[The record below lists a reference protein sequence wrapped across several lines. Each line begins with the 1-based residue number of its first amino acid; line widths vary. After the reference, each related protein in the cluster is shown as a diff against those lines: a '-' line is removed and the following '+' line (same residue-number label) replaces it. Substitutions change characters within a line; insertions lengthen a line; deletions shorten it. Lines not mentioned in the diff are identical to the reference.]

1 MYSLFFNRLIK
12 LSVLNIAGFVL
23 LICHLFFMPSL
34 CAAEEIIFVNGDRVT
49 GDIVSLKGG
58 TFEVEAGF
66 GRIFLPK
73 SSIQRIEFNSYSIGA
88 PSGISIIKPDD
99 LISYIQNSKL
109 SFYIDNEKIS
119 ANNFAN
125 QIRLRWAMKLAHIK
139 ELDEF
144 REKLISYSPKTGA
157 HNLVE
162 ISKGKKIKVCD
173 WLDSVLKSTRR
184 DIKAAAGAD
193 DKSKGGVSNDGNDA
207 ENSDKNFKRK

>member
-1 MYSLFFNRLIK
+1 MNLFNKIDFYNKLISSGFLVVCSL
-12 LSVLNIAGFVL
+12 L
-23 LICHLFFMPSL
+23 LFSSGGR
-34 CAAEEIIFVNGDRVT
+34 AEEIIFVNGDRVT
-49 GDIVSLKGG
+49 GDIISLKGG

-73 SSIQRIEFNSYSIGA
+73 SSIQRIEFNSYSVGA
-88 PSGISIIKPDD
+88 PSGASIIKPDD

-109 SFYIDNEKIS
+109 PFYIDNEKIS

-125 QIRLRWAMKLAHIK
+125 QVRLRWAMKLAHVK

-184 DIKAAAGAD
+184 NITPAAGEA
-193 DKSKGGVSNDGNDA
+193 GTDGETSRETIGN
-207 ENSDKNFKRK
+207 KFKRK

>member
-1 MYSLFFNRLIK
+1 MS
-12 LSVLNIAGFVL
+12 
-23 LICHLFFMPSL
+23 SL
-34 CAAEEIIFVNGDRVT
+34 CAAEEIIFINGDRVT
-49 GDIVSLKGG
+49 GDIISLKGG

-73 SSIQRIEFNSYSIGA
+73 ASIQRIEFNSYSIGA
-88 PSGISIIKPDD
+88 PSGISIIRPDD

-109 SFYIDNEKIS
+109 AFYIDNEKMS

-125 QIRLRWAMKLAHIK
+125 QARLRWAMKLAHIK

-184 DIKAAAGAD
+184 DIKSSAAGAD
-193 DKSKGGVSNDGNDA
+193 DKSNGGVSNDGNDA
-207 ENSDKNFKRK
+207 ENGDKNFKRK

>member
-1 MYSLFFNRLIK
+1 MKILKTALVI
-12 LSVLNIAGFVL
+12 LALGAGFSFS
-23 LICHLFFMPSL
+23 H
-34 CAAEEIIFVNGDRVT
+34 AAEEIIFINGDRIT

-66 GRIFLPK
+66 GRISVPK
-73 SSIQRIEFNSYSIGA
+73 SSIQKIEFNSYSIGS
-88 PSGISIIKPDD
+88 PSAVSIIKPDD

-109 SFYIDNEKIS
+109 YFYVDSEKTS

-144 REKLISYSPKTGA
+144 REKLVSYSPKTGA
-157 HNLVE
+157 DNLVE

-173 WLDSVLKSTRR
+173 WLDSILKSTRR
-184 DIKAAAGAD
+184 DIKSSAGEGPD
-193 DKSKGGVSNDGNDA
+193 LNNNEDSVDNTGKK
-207 ENSDKNFKRK
+207 FKRK

>member
-1 MYSLFFNRLIK
+1 MKLFNKINFYKKL
-12 LSVLNIAGFVL
+12 LSVSFVVVCTLL
-23 LICHLFFMPSL
+23 LISGRGR
-34 CAAEEIIFVNGDRVT
+34 AEEIIFVNGDRVT
-49 GDIVSLKGG
+49 GDIISLKGG

-73 SSIQRIEFNSYSIGA
+73 ASIQRIEFNSYSIGA
-88 PSGISIIKPDD
+88 PSGASIIKPDD

-109 SFYIDNEKIS
+109 SFYVDNEKIS

-125 QIRLRWAMKLAHIK
+125 QTRLRWAMKLAHIK

-184 DIKAAAGAD
+184 NITPAAGEN
-193 DKSKGGVSNDGNDA
+193 KNGGETSRETSGN
-207 ENSDKNFKRK
+207 NFKRK

>member
-1 MYSLFFNRLIK
+1 MKLFNKVKFYKRLVSSGF
-12 LSVLNIAGFVL
+12 LAACVLFLVL
-23 LICHLFFMPSL
+23 ACSR
-34 CAAEEIIFVNGDRVT
+34 AEEIIFINGDRIT
-49 GDIVSLKGG
+49 GDIISLKGE

-73 SSIQRIEFNSYSIGA
+73 TSIQKIEFNSYSVGA
-88 PSGISIIKPDD
+88 PSTASIIKPDD
-99 LISYIQNSKL
+99 LVSYIQNSKL
-109 SFYIDNEKIS
+109 SFYIDNEKMS

-125 QIRLRWAMKLAHIK
+125 QIRLRWAMKLAYVK

-144 REKLISYSPKTGA
+144 CEKLISYSPKTGA

-184 DIKAAAGAD
+184 DIKSAAGAD
-193 DKSKGGVSNDGNDA
+193 GKSNNGAVSNSGDNTGNDDR
-207 ENSDKNFKRK
+207 SFKRK